1 MGAGGGAARGRLAAH
16 PADQEE
22 RPTRL
27 EWLSDGLLA
36 VLPPLAGW
44 LLGQDARLAVLLP
57 LACAQSVALMW
68 SRRFPLAALCVVV
81 GLELAL
87 MALLLM
93 PVLVGPLVAASR
105 LGAWGRG

>member
-1 MGAGGGAARGRLAAH
+1 M
-16 PADQEE
+16 
-22 RPTRL
+22 
-27 EWLSDGLLA
+27 
-36 VLPPLAGW
+36 PPLAGW